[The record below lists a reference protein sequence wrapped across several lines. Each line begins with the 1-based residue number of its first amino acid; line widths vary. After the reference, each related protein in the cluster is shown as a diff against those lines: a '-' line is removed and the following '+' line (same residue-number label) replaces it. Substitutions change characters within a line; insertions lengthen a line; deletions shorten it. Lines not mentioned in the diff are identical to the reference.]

1 MFFFEIRRTTK
12 KLAEPK
18 KCSASEK
25 ELRIGGWFWSLRQG
39 RAQLNA
45 RPADRD
51 ARLPAGTALGWLA
64 STITRRESARRSEAS
79 FVQKFSFSLM
89 YF

>member
-1 MFFFEIRRTTK
+1 MFFVEIRRTTG
-12 KLAEPK
+12 
-18 KCSASEK
+18 SEE
-25 ELRIGGWFWSLRQG
+25 ELRMGGRFRSLLQG

-51 ARLPAGTALGWLA
+51 AGTALGWLA
-64 STITRRESARRSEAS
+64 STITRQGRRVEES
-79 FVQKFSFSLM
+79 FVRQKFSFNLM